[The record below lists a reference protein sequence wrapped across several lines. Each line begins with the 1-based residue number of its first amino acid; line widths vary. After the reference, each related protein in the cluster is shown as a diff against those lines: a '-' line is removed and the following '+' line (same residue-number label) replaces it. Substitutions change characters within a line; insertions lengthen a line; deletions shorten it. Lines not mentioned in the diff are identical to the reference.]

1 MDTLDKRIA
10 RCLLTKTLTF
20 IIVSLILFL
29 FQLMLA
35 GRDVAFQ
42 QAPMLVVISTIFLAL
57 NFVSGMAHDWVMKD
71 GAKRALSF
79 YLVVKVVRFF
89 LVAAIL
95 LIYGLADR
103 RNILAFAINL
113 LVLYIA
119 NVVTSMMYYIKM
131 EQNIKKKQ

>member
-1 MDTLDKRIA
+1 MDTPDKRIA

-57 NFVSGMAHDWVMKD
+57 NFVSGMAHDWVMKGRGKARTEFLPRGKSGTFLSRSSYLAD
-71 GAKRALSF
+71 LWIGRPTQHFGFRHQPLSALHRECSYLYDVLHQNGAKH
-79 YLVVKVVRFF
+79 
-89 LVAAIL
+89 
-95 LIYGLADR
+95 
-103 RNILAFAINL
+103 
-113 LVLYIA
+113 
-119 NVVTSMMYYIKM
+119 
-131 EQNIKKKQ
+131 

>member
-1 MDTLDKRIA
+1 MDTPDKRIA

-71 GAKRALSF
+71 GAKRAL
-79 YLVVKVVRFF
+79 RFF

>member
-1 MDTLDKRIA
+1 MDTPDKRIA

-35 GRDVAFQ
+35 GCDVAFQ

-95 LIYGLADR
+95 LIYGLARPTQHFGFRHQPLSALHRECSYLYD
-103 RNILAFAINL
+103 
-113 LVLYIA
+113 VLH
-119 NVVTSMMYYIKM
+119 
-131 EQNIKKKQ
+131 QNGAKH

>member
-1 MDTLDKRIA
+1 MDTPDKRIA

-95 LIYGLADR
+95 LIYGFGRPTQHFGFRHQPLSALHRECSYLYD
-103 RNILAFAINL
+103 
-113 LVLYIA
+113 VLH
-119 NVVTSMMYYIKM
+119 
-131 EQNIKKKQ
+131 QNGAKH

>member
-1 MDTLDKRIA
+1 M
-10 RCLLTKTLTF
+10 
-20 IIVSLILFL
+20 
-29 FQLMLA
+29 
-35 GRDVAFQ
+35 
-42 QAPMLVVISTIFLAL
+42 
-57 NFVSGMAHDWVMKD
+57 
-71 GAKRALSF
+71 
-79 YLVVKVVRFF
+79 VRFF

>member
-1 MDTLDKRIA
+1 MDTPDKRIA

-79 YLVVKVVRFF
+79 YLSGKSGTF
-89 LVAAIL
+89 LSRSS
-95 LIYGLADR
+95 YLADLWIGR
-103 RNILAFAINL
+103 PTQHFGFRHQPLSAL
-113 LVLYIA
+113 HRECSYLYDVLH
-119 NVVTSMMYYIKM
+119 
-131 EQNIKKKQ
+131 QNGAKH

>member
-1 MDTLDKRIA
+1 MDTPDKRIA

-95 LIYGLADR
+95 LIYGLGRPTQHFGFRHQPLSALHRECSYLYD
-103 RNILAFAINL
+103 
-113 LVLYIA
+113 VLH
-119 NVVTSMMYYIKM
+119 
-131 EQNIKKKQ
+131 QNGAKH

>member
-1 MDTLDKRIA
+1 
-10 RCLLTKTLTF
+10 
-20 IIVSLILFL
+20 
-29 FQLMLA
+29 
-35 GRDVAFQ
+35 
-42 QAPMLVVISTIFLAL
+42 
-57 NFVSGMAHDWVMKD
+57 MAHDWVMKD

-89 LVAAIL
+89 LVVAIL

>member
-1 MDTLDKRIA
+1 MDTPDKRIA

-35 GRDVAFQ
+35 GCDVAFQ

-95 LIYGLADR
+95 LIYGADR

>member
-1 MDTLDKRIA
+1 MDTPDKRIA

-71 GAKRALSF
+71 GAKRTEFLPRGKSGTFLSRSS
-79 YLVVKVVRFF
+79 Y
-89 LVAAIL
+89 
-95 LIYGLADR
+95 LADLWIGR
-103 RNILAFAINL
+103 PTQHFGFRHQPLSAL
-113 LVLYIA
+113 HRECSYLYDVLH
-119 NVVTSMMYYIKM
+119 
-131 EQNIKKKQ
+131 QNGAKH

>member
-1 MDTLDKRIA
+1 MDTPDKRIA

-29 FQLMLA
+29 FLLA

>member
-1 MDTLDKRIA
+1 MDTPDKRIA

-79 YLVVKVVRFF
+79 
-89 LVAAIL
+89 
-95 LIYGLADR
+95 
-103 RNILAFAINL
+103 
-113 LVLYIA
+113 
-119 NVVTSMMYYIKM
+119 TSW
-131 EQNIKKKQ
+131 

>member
-1 MDTLDKRIA
+1 MDTFDKRIA
-10 RCLLTKTLTF
+10 RCLLTKALTF
-20 IIVSLILFL
+20 LSVSALLFL

-35 GRDVAFQ
+35 GRSVAFQ
-42 QAPMLVVISTIFLAL
+42 QAPMLVVISTIFLAINL
-57 NFVSGMAHDWVMKD
+57 VSGIAHQWVMKN

-79 YLVVKVVRFF
+79 YLIVKVVRFF
-89 LVAAIL
+89 TVAAIL

-119 NVVTSMMYYIKM
+119 NVVTSMIYYIKI
-131 EQNIKKKQ
+131 EQNFKKKQ

>member
-1 MDTLDKRIA
+1 MDTPDKRIA

-57 NFVSGMAHDWVMKD
+57 NFVSGMAQT
-71 GAKRALSF
+71 G
-79 YLVVKVVRFF
+79 
-89 LVAAIL
+89 
-95 LIYGLADR
+95 
-103 RNILAFAINL
+103 
-113 LVLYIA
+113 
-119 NVVTSMMYYIKM
+119 
-131 EQNIKKKQ
+131 